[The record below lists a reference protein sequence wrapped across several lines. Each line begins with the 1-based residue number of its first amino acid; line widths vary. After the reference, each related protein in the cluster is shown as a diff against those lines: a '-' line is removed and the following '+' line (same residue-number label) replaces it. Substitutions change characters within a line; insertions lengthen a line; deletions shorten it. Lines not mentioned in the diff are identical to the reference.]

1 MESQLI
7 PRAKT
12 RDPEALAQLLVDLAP
27 LTKSTI
33 RRIQPYAQD
42 PDNLYGEA
50 NLILLDAL
58 DDFNPE
64 RGVPFHLYYRTR
76 LSYFLMDDLKRS
88 MKKTTVPL
96 TNEMEAVVADVAK
109 TEEDFILLER
119 AEELHQ
125 IVNDLPLR
133 ERAVVSL
140 YFFCHH
146 LFHREGVAQME
157 AIGVVFREQI
167 QGIFFTDS
175 HNLSPFFLLYP
186 HTGNEKSIKNDPK
199 DRTCFP
205 YLISLPL
212 ILSNVSPLNSQ
223 IPEYGC
229 ST

>member
-58 DDFNPE
+58 DDFDPE

-96 TNEMEAVVADVAK
+96 TNEMEAVVADVANP
-109 TEEDFILLER
+109 EEDFILL
-119 AEELHQ
+119 
-125 IVNDLPLR
+125 

-140 YFFCHH
+140 YFFCHLSLSEIAGRLGISYQTVANTKTRAMNH
-146 LFHREGVAQME
+146 LRRIYATKQTV
-157 AIGVVFREQI
+157 
-167 QGIFFTDS
+167 DS
-175 HNLSPFFLLYP
+175 L
-186 HTGNEKSIKNDPK
+186 
-199 DRTCFP
+199 
-205 YLISLPL
+205 
-212 ILSNVSPLNSQ
+212 
-223 IPEYGC
+223 
-229 ST
+229 

>member
-7 PRAKT
+7 SRAKS

-58 DDFNPE
+58 DDFDPE

-96 TNEMEAVVADVAK
+96 TNEMEAVVADVAN
-109 TEEDFILLER
+109 TEEDFILL
-119 AEELHQ
+119 
-125 IVNDLPLR
+125 

-140 YFFCHH
+140 YFFCHLSLSEIAGRLGISYQTVANTKTRAMNH
-146 LFHREGVAQME
+146 LRRIYATKQTV
-157 AIGVVFREQI
+157 
-167 QGIFFTDS
+167 DS
-175 HNLSPFFLLYP
+175 L
-186 HTGNEKSIKNDPK
+186 
-199 DRTCFP
+199 
-205 YLISLPL
+205 
-212 ILSNVSPLNSQ
+212 
-223 IPEYGC
+223 
-229 ST
+229 

>member
-58 DDFNPE
+58 DDFDPE

-88 MKKTTVPL
+88 MKRP
-96 TNEMEAVVADVAK
+96 
-109 TEEDFILLER
+109 
-119 AEELHQ
+119 
-125 IVNDLPLR
+125 P
-133 ERAVVSL
+133 S
-140 YFFCHH
+140 
-146 LFHREGVAQME
+146 
-157 AIGVVFREQI
+157 
-167 QGIFFTDS
+167 
-175 HNLSPFFLLYP
+175 LSPTRWRRWSPMWQTRKRILFSWSGRRGS
-186 HTGNEKSIKNDPK
+186 TKS
-199 DRTCFP
+199 
-205 YLISLPL
+205 
-212 ILSNVSPLNSQ
+212 
-223 IPEYGC
+223 
-229 ST
+229 

>member
-7 PRAKT
+7 PRAKS
-12 RDPEALAQLLVDLAP
+12 RDPEDLAQLLVDLAP

-58 DDFNPE
+58 DDFDPE

-96 TNEMEAVVADVAK
+96 TNEMEAVVADVAN

-140 YFFCHH
+140 YFFCHLSLSEIAGRLGISYQTVANTKTRAMNH
-146 LFHREGVAQME
+146 LRRIYATKQTV
-157 AIGVVFREQI
+157 
-167 QGIFFTDS
+167 DS
-175 HNLSPFFLLYP
+175 L
-186 HTGNEKSIKNDPK
+186 
-199 DRTCFP
+199 
-205 YLISLPL
+205 
-212 ILSNVSPLNSQ
+212 
-223 IPEYGC
+223 
-229 ST
+229 

>member
-7 PRAKT
+7 PRAKS

-58 DDFNPE
+58 DDFDPE

-88 MKKTTVPL
+88 MKKATVPL
-96 TNEMEAVVADVAK
+96 TNEMEAVVADVAN
-109 TEEDFILLER
+109 TEEDFILLERAEELHQIVNDLPLRER

-140 YFFCHH
+140 YFFCHLSLSEIAGRLGISYQTVANTKTRAMNH
-146 LFHREGVAQME
+146 LRRIYATKQTV
-157 AIGVVFREQI
+157 
-167 QGIFFTDS
+167 DS
-175 HNLSPFFLLYP
+175 L
-186 HTGNEKSIKNDPK
+186 
-199 DRTCFP
+199 
-205 YLISLPL
+205 
-212 ILSNVSPLNSQ
+212 
-223 IPEYGC
+223 
-229 ST
+229 